1 MKEHRQL
8 TDADVWQL
16 LSEDCNTLE
25 IADYAGVSVST
36 ASAMVGRAQARYRG
50 DLTDGTPLNSPP
62 QPVAPRLFAPS
73 AATPPRIL

>member
-16 LSEDCNTLE
+16 LSEDCNARE
-25 IADYAGVSVST
+25 IAAFAGVSLST
-36 ASAMVGRAQARYRG
+36 AIAMVGRAQSRYRR
-50 DLTDGTPLNSPP
+50 DITDGSTLTAQP
-62 QPVAPRLFAPS
+62 QPFAPRFYAPT